1 MSSERLIIFLF
12 PTLRGYDVKVLAVLT
27 SVDMPLRASEVALR
41 ARLSQIRT
49 HHALNRLLDMDLVKI
64 VKLSVKLPERFDMWG
79 KRSRRTFF
87 RKHNIKLGVMLWT
100 TNVDTILLRYRDME
114 EKFKFL
120 SEWIRSLQ
128 NRENLEEGQPQ
139 LQTDHIIPV
148 QE

>member
-1 MSSERLIIFLF
+1 MSSESSIIFLF
-12 PTLRGYDVKVLAVLT
+12 PTLLGYDVKALDVLT

-64 VKLSVKLPERFDMWG
+64 VNLSVKLPERFDVWG
-79 KRSRRTFF
+79 KRRRRTFF
-87 RKHNIKLGVMLWT
+87 RKHNIKPGVMYWT
-100 TNVDTILLRYRDME
+100 ANIDTILLRYRDIE

-128 NRENLEEGQPQ
+128 NRVEKIETAPKPLLREPG
-139 LQTDHIIPV
+139 
-148 QE
+148 